1 MMAASNPS
9 HGLPVTK
16 VTINAVTAAEIISLL
31 EPKLVIPMHFR
42 TEAAKVELDP
52 VDRFLKELGLK
63 GISPQ
68 AKLVVTKS
76 TLPGETKIVLL
87 DYRG

>member
-1 MMAASNPS
+1 MC
-9 HGLPVTK
+9 
-16 VTINAVTAAEIISLL
+16 
-31 EPKLVIPMHFR
+31 FR
-42 TEAAKVELDP
+42 IEAAKVELDP